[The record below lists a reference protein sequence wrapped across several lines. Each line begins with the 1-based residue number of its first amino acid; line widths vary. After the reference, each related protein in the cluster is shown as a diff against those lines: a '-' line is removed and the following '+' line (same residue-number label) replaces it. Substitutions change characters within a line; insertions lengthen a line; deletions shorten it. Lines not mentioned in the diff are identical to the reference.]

1 MNHCIYRCKKNIND
15 RPRVVVVLNAK
26 MLIGFAFV
34 NGEPTLLV
42 NCLYQAMTVSVAIIS
57 TTGTKMTSTKLRK
70 NGNYR
75 LKFGSDSSNNSEIRG
90 YSNKKVTFRGST
102 SVTLFFFQ
110 KSYIREKY

>member
-1 MNHCIYRCKKNIND
+1 MHLSLQKNIND

-26 MLIGFAFV
+26 MLIGFAFG

-57 TTGTKMTSTKLRK
+57 TTGTKMMSTKLRK

-75 LKFGSDSSNNSEIRG
+75 LKFESDSSNNSEIRG
-90 YSNKKVTFRGST
+90 YSNKLVTFRGST
-102 SVTLFFFQ
+102 SVTLFFF
-110 KSYIREKY
+110 KKVILERNIEL